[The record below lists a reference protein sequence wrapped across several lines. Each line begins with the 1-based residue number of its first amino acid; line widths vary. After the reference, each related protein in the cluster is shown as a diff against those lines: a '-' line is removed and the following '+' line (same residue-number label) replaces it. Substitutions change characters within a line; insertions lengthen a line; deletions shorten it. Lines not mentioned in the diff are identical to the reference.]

1 MAARQPNVPEK
12 ILRTAAKGRNLN
24 LLRREQARRD
34 PSPRSG
40 RASRCAPW
48 AAAEAA
54 LYEQIRREA
63 EANWRTEVDT
73 ASEHLAGVGRLTPLQ
88 RERAARIQ
96 QVIDGG
102 RRLSDVAIAD
112 LAGVDRST
120 IPVYVERGWVTRP
133 EVAAAENKPQ
143 VRPH

>member
-1 MAARQPNVPEK
+1 MSAQDDELERAVREMAARQPDVPES
-12 ILRTAAKGRNLN
+12 ILRTAAKGRLGTI
-24 LLRREQARRD
+24 RREQARRD
-34 PSPRSG
+34 RV
-40 RASRCAPW
+40 RALAEQAGTSW

-54 LYEQIRREA
+54 LDEQARREA
-63 EANWRTEVDT
+63 EAKWRTEVDT
-73 ASEHLAGVGRLTPLQ
+73 ASRRLAGVGRLTPLQ

-133 EVAAAENKPQ
+133 K
-143 VRPH
+143 